1 MLSWSFSSRKEH
13 SSSWYITAIVVVL
26 VLVVYGI
33 VEKIYIMSVVSLL
46 FAWVYL
52 LMENNSQP
60 VTQVDFLER
69 GIQVGGSFYEYVS
82 FSRFSIISMAN
93 APTFIRLY
101 PIKKFASLIDIPLTQ
116 EVDIT
121 EIRECLT
128 SFMEEDMNNNPT
140 NADTLIH
147 AMKL

>member
-1 MLSWSFSSRKEH
+1 
-13 SSSWYITAIVVVL
+13 
-26 VLVVYGI
+26 
-33 VEKIYIMSVVSLL
+33 
-46 FAWVYL
+46 
-52 LMENNSQP
+52 MENNSQP